1 MYPTQRSFR
10 VTASN
15 LLLEDTDAGL
25 LAPEA
30 GADPLFQRALS
41 IAAYLRRSAVATRG
55 GDVVWLMPAV
65 EEGGPRSPMDP
76 HLYSGST
83 GVAYFLAALDHL
95 RGTDEH
101 RDTVVRAM
109 APLRRKIGELA
120 DDPARAAG
128 SRAPIGGLVGM
139 GAWIY
144 GLVRIGEWTGE
155 RGMVDDALRAST
167 LVTAGRIHAD
177 DQYDVTRG
185 AAGALLAMLALDAA
199 GAGAAE
205 DGRTPLDV
213 ANACAGFLLEK
224 RTSHEGSPRA
234 WWVGNEPPRNGFAH
248 GASGI
253 ACALLRL
260 HERTG
265 DPALREAALEGF
277 AYERHLWDPA
287 ERNWW
292 DPHYGRFLQLQSWCF
307 GAPGTLLARLEAL
320 RTADTPEVR
329 GDLADTLSRTAEY
342 PDEPVDHFCCGNF
355 GRAEILA
362 TAAEVLGD
370 DSLLHAAREIAARS
384 ITRAPTDDDFGFM
397 PPGTAPVLR
406 LSLFRGLAGMAYALT
421 RLSHPG
427 RLPTPLS
434 MQ

>member
-1 MYPTQRSFR
+1 MTISTLIPQQT
-10 VTASN
+10 
-15 LLLEDTDAGL
+15 DTY
-25 LAPEA
+25 APPA
-30 GADPLFQRALS
+30 DGAADPLFARALS
-41 IAAYLRRSAVATRG
+41 MAESLRRQAVGVRG
-55 GDVVWLMPAV
+55 GDAVWLMPPADA
-65 EEGGPRSPMDP
+65 ESPRSPMDP

-83 GVAYFLAALDHL
+83 GVAYFLAALDHV
-95 RGTDEH
+95 RGTDES
-101 RDTVVRAM
+101 REVILRTT
-109 APLRRKIGELA
+109 APLRRRINELA
-120 DDPARAAG
+120 DDPARAAAV
-128 SRAPIGGLVGM
+128 RAPIGGLVGI

-155 RGMVDDALRAST
+155 RGMVEDAHRASLLIT
-167 LVTAGRIHAD
+167 PGRIAAD

-185 AAGALLAMLALDAA
+185 AAGTLLAMLALDSA
-199 GAGAAE
+199 GAGAAA
-205 DGRTPLDV
+205 DGRTPLDI
-213 ANACAGFLLEK
+213 AGACAAYLLEK
-224 RTSHEGSPRA
+224 RAPHEGSPRA
-234 WWVGNEPPRNGFAH
+234 WWVGNDPPRNGFAH

-265 DPALREAALEGF
+265 DPALRQAALEGF
-277 AYERHLWDPA
+277 DYERHLWSPA

-292 DPHYGRFLQLQSWCF
+292 DPHYDRFLQLQSWCF

-329 GDLADTLSRTAEY
+329 ADLADVLSRTVEY

-370 DSLLHAAREIAARS
+370 DSLLQAGRDIALRS
-384 ITRAPTDDDFGFM
+384 ITRAPGDDGFGFM

-406 LSLFRGLAGMAYALT
+406 LSLFRGIAGMGYALT
-421 RLSHPG
+421 RLTHPG
-427 RLPTPLS
+427 RLPTPLT
-434 MQ
+434 ME